1 MKGADKNESYQTNK
15 IRFDF
20 FPPSSLNNMLYGKTV
35 CLIGTALGKYVIV
48 MCLDFKEH
56 DTSLHCPVTF
66 GFL

>member
-1 MKGADKNESYQTNK
+1 MNCTKPTKYAL
-15 IRFDF
+15 IF

-35 CLIGTALGKYVIV
+35 CLIRTALYVIV

-56 DTSLHCPVTF
+56 DTSLRCPVTF